1 MAQQLNY
8 TELLNYL
15 EDSFNGKKNEIKQ
28 LNKYCKGEKS
38 FLYGVYDVR
47 QVSIKDGI
55 AKYIAIIFQNLPSPN
70 PDLILEKIKTY
81 AADNKL
87 EFEYITWDNYQT
99 YKNINP
105 LF

>member
-8 TELLNYL
+8 TALLNYL

-28 LNKYCKGEKS
+28 LNKYGRGEKS
-38 FLYGVYDVR
+38 YLYGTYDVR
-47 QVSIKDGI
+47 QVSAKDGV
-55 AKYIAIIFQNLPSPN
+55 AKYIAIIFQDLPSPN

-87 EFEYITWDNYQT
+87 EFEYITWDTYQT

-105 LF
+105 MF

>member
-8 TELLNYL
+8 KALLNYL
-15 EDSFNGKKNEIKQ
+15 ENSFNGQKNEIKQ
-28 LNKYCKGEKS
+28 LNKFGKGEKY
-38 FLYGVYDVR
+38 FLYGTYDVR
-47 QVSIKDGI
+47 LVSVKDGVPN
-55 AKYIAIIFQNLPSPN
+55 YIAIIFQDLPSPN

-87 EFEYITWDNYQT
+87 EFEYITWDKYQT

-105 LF
+105 MF

>member
-28 LNKYCKGEKS
+28 LNKYGRGEKS
-38 FLYGVYDVR
+38 FLYGTYDVR
-47 QVSIKDGI
+47 QVSVKDGV
-55 AKYIAIIFQNLPSPN
+55 ATYIAIIFQDLPAPN
-70 PDLILEKIKTY
+70 PNLILEKIKTY

-87 EFEYITWDNYQT
+87 EFEYITWDKYLT

-105 LF
+105 MF